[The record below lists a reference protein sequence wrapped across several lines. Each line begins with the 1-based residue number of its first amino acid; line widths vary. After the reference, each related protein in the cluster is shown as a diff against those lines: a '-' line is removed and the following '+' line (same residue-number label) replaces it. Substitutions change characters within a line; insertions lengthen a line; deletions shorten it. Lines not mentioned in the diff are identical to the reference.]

1 MAVGECWNWNA
12 RMECWNARMPECI
25 LATALIC
32 WFVVNPVYL
41 Q

>member
-1 MAVGECWNWNA
+1 MLWENAGIGMPELEWNA
-12 RMECWNARMPECI
+12 DGMPECI

>member
-1 MAVGECWNWNA
+1 MLWENAGIGMPEWNA
-12 RMECWNARMPECI
+12 GMPECI